1 MIKVEK
7 RLPFGFLGLWS
18 KLYKKYD
25 FDQEEEFNSEIVEY
39 NKTNYV
45 ALTMPI
51 QIKKIEEVEKS
62 KQRLLADLTTIGDN
76 LIVKTTDCY
85 YNKQEQDYQCIVNVD
100 DLLQFENNWWLVGK
114 ILERN
119 IYTPRKQSF
128 YYIQLKK
135 VTKENIC
142 VK

>member
-18 KLYKKYD
+18 KLYKRYD